1 MMTTE
6 EIRQETEKRLAYV
19 LNEINHGKALVNDAF
34 LGKFWEGK
42 IVALEKY
49 QQYLEFI
56 LNNLR

>member
-1 MMTTE
+1 MSTE
-6 EIRQETEKRLAYV
+6 EIRQETEKKLAYV
-19 LNEINHGKALVNDAF
+19 LTEINHGKQLVNDPF

-42 IVALEKY
+42 VTALEKF